1 MGEEIKSAL
10 EIALEKAEKIG
21 KASKEELDLE
31 RQKERAL
38 SLVGK
43 FLKGESQN
51 FKEEVEIFLKELPEK
66 NKKKLLKV
74 IIEALL
80 KNLVLPREE
89 YHLKELK
96 EILKVLNSLL
106 TNIPQVNK
114 IFQETEKMLTE
125 YYKQK
130 SAIYQELVKRFSASL
145 SALEKAFSEQ
155 VGAEVKLSPEA
166 HPQFQEEWRKIRDH
180 LDGEY
185 LRQLE
190 YIKAL
195 ILKIL
200 S

>member
-51 FKEEVEIFLKELPEK
+51 FKEEVESFLKELPEK